1 MLERY
6 RAGEPVAG
14 IAAYLRD
21 SSARLLDHD
30 PDFGKLWRIDTDPAV
45 PMLMLEV
52 ENRTPEPDGAYQH
65 FLLRVDPEL
74 RPLRRGG
81 FGKWQHPTARNAV
94 ASTFGLTGAEYG
106 PQVET

>member
-1 MLERY
+1 HS
-6 RAGEPVAG
+6 G
-14 IAAYLRD
+14 
-21 SSARLLDHD
+21 ARLLDHD

-52 ENRTPEPDGAYQH
+52 ENRTPEPDGTYQH

-94 ASTFGLTGAEYG
+94 ASTFGLTGAAVAG
-106 PQVET
+106 RRPGDGRGACRAARLRPAS